1 MPELNTGVEIFR
13 IQIIAVAGSLFIIGF
28 IIELIR
34 RKKLQERYAL
44 LWLVAGIVMI
54 MLSVWRDGLDK
65 LAHVLGVGYAPAL
78 LFLVALGFGLLM
90 MIHFSVV
97 ISSLTERNKI
107 LAQEIAL
114 LKAEL
119 NKINDESK
127 NESGN

>member
-1 MPELNTGVEIFR
+1 MPELNTEVEVFR

-54 MLSVWRDGLDK
+54 VLSIWRDGLDK
-65 LAHVLGVGYAPAL
+65 VARLLGVGYAPAL

-119 NKINDESK
+119 RAHTTIKDI
-127 NESGN
+127 